1 VTDQFLRHAATL
13 TAGSRSPLVSRRLRA
28 LEGSESLMGTRSP
41 TVSIVIPMLNES
53 GFIEPCLE
61 GFAAQTFG
69 TDGLEVIVVD
79 GGSVD
84 GSRSVVEQFARRHG
98 WCSVVDN
105 PRRKASAAFNVGV
118 RHATGEYIALFS
130 AHGEPDP
137 EYVARSVQALID
149 TGAAGVGGT
158 YVHEGG
164 DPVSR
169 AVGLAMVSP
178 FGMASPHRWMDRR
191 GEVDTISHPVY
202 RAEVLRSVDPFDET
216 LERNSDY
223 ELNWRLREA
232 GHRLVLDPQISS
244 LYRPRASLAALCRQ
258 FWWYG
263 RWKERVVRR
272 HPASLRPRHVVP
284 PSAVVAG
291 ITLPVVAVR
300 VRAAR
305 WASAVALAGYLAVLC
320 AATLRAEPRAKGA
333 SLWAF
338 LACFPVMHGAWGAG
352 FLVSFLQDA
361 VAGPRDERAVDA

>member
-1 VTDQFLRHAATL
+1 
-13 TAGSRSPLVSRRLRA
+13 
-28 LEGSESLMGTRSP
+28 MGTRSP

-84 GSRSVVEQFARRHG
+84 GSRSAVEQFARRHG

-105 PRRKASAAFNVGV
+105 PSRRASSAFNIGV
-118 RHATGEYIALFS
+118 RHSSGDYIALFS

-232 GHRLVLDPQISS
+232 GHRLVFDPEISS
-244 LYRPRASLAALCRQ
+244 IYRPRSSLPALWRQ

-284 PSAVVAG
+284 PLAVVAG
-291 ITLPVVAVR
+291 AVLPLIAIK

-305 WASAVALAGYLAVLC
+305 WASGAALAGYLAVLS
-320 AATLRAEPRAKGA
+320 AATLRAQPREKDA

-338 LACFPVMHGAWGAG
+338 LACFPVMHTSWGAG
-352 FLVSFLQDA
+352 FLASCLEDA
-361 VAGPRDERAVDA
+361 ALGPSNGRSADA